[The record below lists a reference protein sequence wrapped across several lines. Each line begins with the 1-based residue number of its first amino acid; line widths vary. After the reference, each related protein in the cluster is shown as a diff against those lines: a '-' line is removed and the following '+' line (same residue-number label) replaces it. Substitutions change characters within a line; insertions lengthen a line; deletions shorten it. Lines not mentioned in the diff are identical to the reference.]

1 MITTDEELDDT
12 KDKDAYA
19 LALREGKAK
28 PFSTRI
34 LIVGAENSGKTCLV
48 ESLLGGDFK
57 SYSNSTQGAQMTV
70 CKFFTT
76 NWLRVQSEKIPEKLH
91 KDFCSKW
98 KATVMEASQGDQI
111 ASSSSNYESS
121 PEQCIPSIIVTSAQV
136 ESPPVQS
143 IVNRKLSLPIEELPD
158 VSLEDL
164 KEAELSSPVCEN
176 EVNAVIWD
184 VSGQTVY
191 HGLLPAFLTED
202 NVAIITFDASRD
214 LFSFTKA
221 REDSVTENSIN
232 RKMTACQVVCY
243 WCKAIYSICRKKST
257 HDSLSR
263 FLPTI
268 FLVATHIDKIGDNHA
283 IEKAKSE
290 IIGLLVQEFSGKPYA
305 RLLAGNFGSN
315 GIEDALKKYCF
326 FVSNL
331 DRNPDVFC
339 QLKKAI
345 VASCQHFINQRH
357 PVVYLRIEK
366 QLLSLD
372 INTITTSRF
381 HEIAQGC
388 GLLAKFES
396 KKFSSALQYFH
407 SKGIIMHFP
416 LVESLRNVIVLSPQ
430 WLVKLLAF
438 VIVAHPFKH
447 IGSSLDNQYDCLIKE
462 GVLYKEF
469 FDHMVNEFNNWSV
482 AHNFGITIEPKQAMD
497 FVESF
502 YIVAQIDKN
511 TIFLSNV
518 KYYNKP
524 AVKDELYIV
533 PSMLPEEI
541 PEVRYMHGCSYYF
554 FKFSCIPCI
563 RLIVMNFFK
572 TFLQTR
578 NLVMVLLLTSYI
590 LSSLMNL
597 YLQ

>member
-1 MITTDEELDDT
+1 MLLLFTDGEIDDT
-12 KDKDAYA
+12 KDKEAYA

-28 PFSTRI
+28 PFSIRI

-57 SYSNSTQGAQMTV
+57 SYSNATQGADMTV

-76 NWLRVQSEKIPEKLH
+76 NWLRVQDEQMPKKLQ
-91 KDFCSKW
+91 KDFYSKW
-98 KATVMEASQGDQI
+98 KATVMEQSFQGDQI
-111 ASSSSNYESS
+111 PSSSSVHESNL
-121 PEQCIPSIIVTSAQV
+121 EQCIPSITVTSPGK
-136 ESPPVQS
+136 ESTPVQS
-143 IVNRKLSLPIEELPD
+143 SLNRQLSLPIDELPEL
-158 VSLEDL
+158 SMEDI
-164 KEAELSSPVCEN
+164 KEAELSSPLCEN

-202 NVAIITFDASRD
+202 NVAIITFDASQD
-214 LFSFTKA
+214 LYNFTKA

-232 RKMTACQVVCY
+232 RKMTTCQVVCY
-243 WCKAIYSICRKKST
+243 WCKAIYSICRKKGT

-268 FLVATHIDKIGDNHA
+268 FLVATHIDKIGDNRV
-283 IEKAKSE
+283 IEKAKGA
-290 IIGLLVQEFSGKPYA
+290 IIGLLAQELTGKPYA
-305 RLLAGNFGSN
+305 QLLAGNCGSD

-345 VASCQHFINQRH
+345 VASCQHIINQRH
-357 PVVYLRIEK
+357 PVIYLKIEN
-366 QLLSLD
+366 QLLTLNKS
-372 INTITTSRF
+372 TITTTLF
-381 HEIAQGC
+381 HKIAKDC
-388 GLLAKFES
+388 GFLPKFES
-396 KKFSSALQYFH
+396 KKFASALQYFH

-416 LVESLRNVIVLSPQ
+416 AIESLKDVIVLSPQ

-438 VIVAHPFKH
+438 VIIAHPFKH
-447 IGSSLDNQYDCLIKE
+447 IGSSLDSQYDLLIKE

-469 FDHMVNEFNNWSV
+469 FDHMVNEFNKWSED
-482 AHNFGITIEPKQAMD
+482 HNCSVTIEPKQAMD
-497 FVESF
+497 FVKSF
-502 YIVAQIDKN
+502 YIVAEIDKN
-511 TIFLSNV
+511 AIFLSNV
-518 KYYNKP
+518 KYYDKP

-541 PEVRYMHGCSYYF
+541 PEVLT
-554 FKFSCIPCI
+554 CID
-563 RLIVMNFFK
+563 
-572 TFLQTR
+572 
-578 NLVMVLLLTSYI
+578 VLLF
-590 LSSLMNL
+590 
-597 YLQ
+597 